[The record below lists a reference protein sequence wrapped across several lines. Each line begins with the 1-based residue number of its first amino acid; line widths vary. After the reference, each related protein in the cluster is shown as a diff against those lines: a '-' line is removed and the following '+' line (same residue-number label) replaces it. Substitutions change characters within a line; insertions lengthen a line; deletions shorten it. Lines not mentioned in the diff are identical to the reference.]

1 MRCALR
7 WGMDSKRTKLGFGEV
22 KRRAPPN
29 ELVGHTVLDRYHVE
43 GELGSGAMGVVYRG
57 RHMRLDRSVA
67 IKVMH
72 DHLVHERTLVERFR
86 REAEIAGRLHHANVV
101 SVIDVGE
108 LPDKRQ
114 VLVMEL
120 AVGESLDELMA
131 QPMPRDRIVRVLS
144 QLLRGLDHAHAA
156 GLVHRDLKPANVIVE
171 AGDVARIV
179 DFGIAVLQEYEN
191 EGSERLTAS
200 GMIVGTPLY
209 MAPEQAKGE
218 MIDHRADL
226 YSLGVIVFELLANR
240 PPFEGTAM
248 EVALKKIDRDMPPID
263 GADPLL
269 DRFMRKLAARSREQ
283 RFSSAHDAL
292 AVLELIDRDPAAA
305 AGELGIMDVAK
316 ALATIS
322 LS

>member
-1 MRCALR
+1 
-7 WGMDSKRTKLGFGEV
+7 MDSKRTKLGFGDV
-22 KRRAPPN
+22 SKRRTAPPN
-29 ELVGHTVLDRYHVE
+29 ELVGHTILDRYKVE
-43 GELGSGAMGVVYRG
+43 AELGAGAMGVVYRG
-57 RHMRLDRSVA
+57 RHIRLDRSVA

-86 REAEIAGRLHHANVV
+86 REAQTAGRLHHANVI

-120 AVGESLDELMA
+120 AVGESLDDLMA
-131 QPMPRDRIVRVLS
+131 EPLPRERMLRIIA

-179 DFGIAVLQEYEN
+179 DFGIAVLQEYET
-191 EGSERLTAS
+191 EGGERLTAS

-218 MIDHRADL
+218 LIDARADL
-226 YSLGVIVFELLANR
+226 YSLGVILFELLANR
-240 PPFEGTAM
+240 PPFEGSAM
-248 EVALKKIDRDMPPID
+248 EVALEKINRDVPPIED
-263 GADPLL
+263 AEPLL
-269 DRFMRKLAARSREQ
+269 DRFMRKLTARDREK
-283 RFSSAHDAL
+283 RFASAHDAL
-292 AVLELIDRDPAAA
+292 SVLELIETDPATAA
-305 AGELGIMDVAK
+305 TALGIMDVAK

-322 LS
+322 LPS

>member
-1 MRCALR
+1 
-7 WGMDSKRTKLGFGEV
+7 V
-22 KRRAPPN
+22 NKRRTAPPN
-29 ELVGHTVLDRYHVE
+29 ELVGKTVLDRYHVE
-43 GELGSGAMGVVYRG
+43 AELGSGAMGVVYRG
-57 RHMRLDRSVA
+57 RHVRLDRSVA

-86 REAEIAGRLHHANVV
+86 REAEVAGRLHHANVI

-108 LPDKRQ
+108 LADKRQ

-120 AVGESLDELMA
+120 AVGESLDELMEE
-131 QPMPRDRIVRVLS
+131 PMPRERIVAIIA

-156 GLVHRDLKPANVIVE
+156 GLVHRDLKPANIIVE
-171 AGDVARIV
+171 AGDIPRIV
-179 DFGIAVLQEYEN
+179 DFGIAVLQEYET

-218 MIDHRADL
+218 PLDQRADL
-226 YSLGVIVFELLANR
+226 YSLGVILYELLASR
-240 PPFEGTAM
+240 PPFIGSAM
-248 EVALKKIDRDMPPID
+248 EVALEKINRDVPSIE

-269 DRFMRKLAARSREQ
+269 DRFMKKLTARSRDE
-283 RFSSAHDAL
+283 RFASAHDAL
-292 AVLELIDRDPAAA
+292 AVLERIDTDPEGAAA
-305 AGELGIMDVAK
+305 ELGIMDVAK

-322 LS
+322 LP